1 MTMPPEQLATP
12 SGIAAL
18 NAGTRSGG
26 DQPSLLLGGVALAT
40 GQVVDVRLQ
49 GASIAEVGAPG
60 TLLPADEHLDL
71 TGYIL
76 LPAPAEPH
84 AHLDKA
90 LTAARVR
97 NPTGDLLGA
106 IEAWVPY
113 RSTMAHEDVVRRAT
127 EAALMYLANGATAI
141 RTHVDVGDSIG
152 LRALNALVEVR
163 EALHDQ
169 VTLQLVALV
178 GVPLTGAEGAENR
191 SMLRA
196 AIESGADV
204 VGGCPHLDPDPA
216 ACQETCLSLAAELE
230 RPIDLHTDET
240 LDPAVLYLPQFAD
253 MVAKTGF
260 RHGAT
265 ASHCVSLGVQSP
277 EVAAEVAR
285 RVAAAGI
292 AVVCPPQTNLYLQ
305 ARDHLSAP
313 PRGLTALRA
322 LLRAGA
328 TVAGGG
334 DNIQDPFNSVG
345 RGDPLDTASL
355 LVMAGHLSPEEAYAA
370 VSSGARAAMG
380 LPSVRLEPGFPA
392 ELLAVRALSLRE
404 AVAMASHERVVIH
417 NGHLVSRTSMTRQF
431 PLSRSSTASAKR
443 LLGAD
448 PPA

>member
-113 RSTMAHEDVVRRAT
+113 RSTMAHEDIVRRAT
-127 EAALMYLANGATAI
+127 EAALMYLANGATAV

-152 LRALNALVEVR
+152 LRALNALMEVR
-163 EALHDQ
+163 EALRDQ